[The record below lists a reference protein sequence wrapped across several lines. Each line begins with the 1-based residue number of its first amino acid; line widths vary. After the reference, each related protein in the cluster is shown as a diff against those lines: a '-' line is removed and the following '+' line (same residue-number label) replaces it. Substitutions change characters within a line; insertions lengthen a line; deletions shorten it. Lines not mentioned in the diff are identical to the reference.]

1 MTSLIGIDVG
11 GTNLRVGVVEDMKVV
26 REQRIHAD
34 FSALCKAYPPQ
45 EAAHHIVAAIAQTI
59 REVAGDQDMVAIGI
73 GFPGF
78 IDPLTGHVFQSPNLP
93 GLADVDLA
101 GSLAKVL
108 GRMVVVENDALAA
121 AYGEYRLAGFT
132 GDVVYAGLG
141 TGVGGGL
148 IAGGKPVTGQHG
160 FAMEIGHV
168 IVVPDGR
175 LCGCG
180 NHGCLEQYASAPGLA
195 KTFFELSSLTLPAN
209 DIAALANQG
218 NVFALQAY
226 DMAGAYLAQALA
238 LTLNI
243 VDASQVVIGGGLSG
257 AWPLMEHAFHA
268 RLQAD
273 LIPVLKSRVRVH
285 ISTSNDQAGMIGAAL
300 LAKSRVELSD
310 NV

>member
-1 MTSLIGIDVG
+1 
-11 GTNLRVGVVEDMKVV
+11 
-26 REQRIHAD
+26 
-34 FSALCKAYPPQ
+34 
-45 EAAHHIVAAIAQTI
+45 
-59 REVAGDQDMVAIGI
+59 
-73 GFPGF
+73 
-78 IDPLTGHVFQSPNLP
+78 
-93 GLADVDLA
+93 
-101 GSLAKVL
+101 
-108 GRMVVVENDALAA
+108 
-121 AYGEYRLAGFT
+121 
-132 GDVVYAGLG
+132 
-141 TGVGGGL
+141 
-148 IAGGKPVTGQHG
+148 
-160 FAMEIGHV
+160 MEIGHLV
-168 IVVPDGR
+168 VVPNGR

-195 KTFFELSSLTLPAN
+195 ATFFELSSLALSAN

-218 NVFALQAY
+218 NLLALQAY

-257 AWPLMEHAFHA
+257 AWPLMERAFHA

-310 NV
+310 NM